1 MRLLSKMG
9 TAVVLIL
16 FLAISLLV
24 ACGSDDETKEPAPTH
39 AITPAPTTTPPPAL
53 SPTPTSSPSPM
64 ASVKT
69 FDEGLWRNPSLEY
82 HPYARWWWPGG
93 AVESDEIERELS
105 VMRDAGF
112 GGVELAEVVFGLA
125 LDEVENNPEIRTVGT
140 PEFFQKVLVAAKSA
154 RNLGM
159 GFDVTLGS
167 GWPGG
172 VPNASAAPE
181 RQLLMSSLQI
191 EGPVLYDGTVPPPEI
206 PYSVQF
212 VIDINMDTVLGPFD
226 TDTEVVAVT
235 AARVIDDS
243 TAIQV
248 LESFVDITDKLEGE
262 ILRWQ
267 VPEGKWLIFAFHQNR
282 TNHCPAGSA
291 YPDACEVPQ
300 VVDHLDPAGARELIN
315 AFGDPLLDALGDQSP
330 DAIFVDGFEMVAELP
345 WTPSFL
351 EAFQTSKGYDLV
363 PYLPLTFLQRGESKY
378 NTITVDMYG
387 RTLDPVY
394 TANEIGSR
402 VREDYE
408 DVRAQLFM
416 DGFVVPVRDW
426 AHSNDLLLRLQ
437 SQGGLAD
444 FIDVYEMVD
453 IPETEGLY
461 SGGRFDFL
469 KLASSAAHTSGKPL
483 VGSESFIVMA
493 ANGHALTL
501 EDFYRLGGR
510 LLSAGVNR
518 IVYHGWPYHYIQQD
532 GEPWY
537 QCIADPE
544 KLCLGNMPMTSWIDE
559 SHPVWEDFP
568 AFNDYLARLCY
579 AMSTGTHRADVAWL
593 LPDWRVPDEVFANFG
608 GIKPEEGESEV
619 SKSLKRAGLVYD
631 RVSQKGLTDAT
642 VIDGGF
648 QVGQGQYKALL
659 LTEFDV
665 ASPELM
671 ESIKRV
677 SAAGI
682 PIVVVG
688 ELPTRARGLVDYEKR
703 DMETQQSSDRLRT
716 EVVFVTEEAD
726 VGASLISL
734 GVQPLLTPMDSED
747 FKFALDHRELAD
759 SDIVLLFN
767 EFGEDR
773 AQTLAINLAATGVQM
788 LNPETGESAALHT
801 TLDADGQSI
810 INVTIPARRSVVL
823 WIER

>member
-1 MRLLSKMG
+1 MALKTVGIFLIIC
-9 TAVVLIL
+9 LIL
-16 FLAISLLV
+16 ATAALIGCGDDDSGIS
-24 ACGSDDETKEPAPTH
+24 EPPVE
-39 AITPAPTTTPPPAL
+39 
-53 SPTPTSSPSPM
+53 SQPTPTFVSTPSTALTPVASPPPTKIS
-64 ASVKT
+64 
-69 FDEGLWRNPSLEY
+69 FDIEMWNNPPLEY

-93 AVESDEIERELS
+93 AVETDEIQRELS

-140 PEFFQKVLVAAKSA
+140 PEFFQKVLVAAQEA

-172 VPNASAAPE
+172 VQNASSAPE

-191 EGPVLYDGTVPPPEI
+191 EGPILYDRTVPPPEI

-235 AARVIDDS
+235 AAKVIDDS
-243 TAIQV
+243 TDPQI
-248 LESFVDITDKLEGE
+248 LDSFVDITDKLEGE
-262 ILRWQ
+262 NLRWQ
-267 VPEGKWLIFAFHQNR
+267 VPEGKWIIFAFHQNR

-300 VVDHLDPAGARELIN
+300 VVDHLDPSGATELIN
-315 AFGDPLLDALGDQSP
+315 AFGNPLLDALGDQSP
-330 DAIFVDGFEMVAELP
+330 DAIFVDSFEMVAELP

-351 EAFQTSKGYDLV
+351 ESFQASKGYDLV

-387 RTLDPVY
+387 QTLDPVY
-394 TANEIGSR
+394 IANEISSR

-408 DVRAQLFM
+408 DVRAQLFI
-416 DGFVVPVRDW
+416 DGFVVPIRDW
-426 AHSNDLLLRLQ
+426 VHSNGLLLRLQ

-469 KLASSAAHTSGKPL
+469 KLAPSAAHTGGKLL

-493 ANGHALTL
+493 ANGYALTL

-537 QCIADPE
+537 QCVADPE

-559 SHPVWEDFP
+559 SHPVWGDFP
-568 AFNDYLARLCY
+568 AFNDYLSRLCY

-593 LPDWRVPDEVFANFG
+593 LPNWRVPDEVFANFG

-631 RVSQKGLTDAT
+631 RVSQKGLTDAA

-648 QVGQGQYKALL
+648 QVGEATYKALL

-671 ESIKRV
+671 ASIERI
-677 SAAGI
+677 ATAGV

-688 ELPTRARGLVDYEKR
+688 ELPTRARGLIDHEQR
-703 DMETQQSSDRLRT
+703 DMNVQESSDRLNP
-716 EVVFVTEEAD
+716 EVVFITEEAD
-726 VGASLISL
+726 AGATLKAQEIQPSLITSD
-734 GVQPLLTPMDSED
+734 GEE
-747 FKFALDHRELAD
+747 FKFALDHREVTD
-759 SDIVLLFN
+759 GDILFLFN
-767 EFGEDR
+767 EFDEDR
-773 AQTLAINLAATGVQM
+773 TQTLLVNLTAKRVQI
-788 LNPETGESAALHT
+788 LDPVTGESAERST
-801 TLDADGQSI
+801 MPGADGQSI
-810 INVTIPARRSVVL
+810 INVTIPARRSFVL